1 MKKNIYIII
10 LLLCGMTGI
19 TASEKV
25 PIIYFHESDC
35 PDCRLINETV
45 LPFILEKYSGKIEFI
60 KRDVAVMKNF
70 EAMMAFESTYSIPP
84 QEVPEFYTSNGVT
97 WNPKL
102 IESELTEL
110 IEKELKKPLNGKYS
124 QFIKNYL
131 SSGDCGISIVQILKQ
146 NYIDQ
151 PPLKIYEF
159 RKSGCSSCN
168 RLSLSLNYLKKK
180 YPKEI
185 DLATYNINSNDA
197 KILLEAYCQKYDI
210 KDSIHLATPAIFFGD
225 NGIVSKEN
233 FNDLDIIPII
243 VKSIDNRKT
252 IPTKN
257 ISDSDISLAKQA
269 IYDRYVAISWSA
281 VLFAGLLDGI
291 NPCAFVTIIFLL
303 SYLSLMKYSKKDI
316 ALVGMSFTLSVFLTY
331 LLIGLGLL
339 KFVQF
344 IQEVDYLY
352 DAVYY
357 SAILFALVV
366 ALLNFY
372 DYYKIKKG
380 SLGDMTLKLNKTL
393 REKINAIIRKN
404 VKVRHYIFGAFLMG
418 FGISIL
424 ELACTGQVYLPTVV
438 FIINTQGIQ
447 FRATL
452 LLIAYNIAFIVPLII
467 IFALFWH
474 GSSEKIISRWLT
486 NNAGKIKLSM
496 GFLFIF
502 LAIFL
507 YLFRN

>member
-1 MKKNIYIII
+1 MKIKKYILI
-10 LLLCGMTGI
+10 LLLCCVTGV

-25 PIIYFHESDC
+25 PIVYFYESDC

-45 LPFILEKYSGKIEFI
+45 LPFISEKYSGKIEFI
-60 KRDVAVMKNF
+60 KRDVAKMKNF

-84 QEVPEFYTSNGVT
+84 QEVPGFYTSNGVT
-97 WNPKL
+97 WDPKL

-110 IEKELKKPLNGKYS
+110 IKKELKKPLNGKYA
-124 QFIKNYL
+124 QFIKKYL
-131 SSGDCGISIVQILKQ
+131 SSGECGISVAQILKQ

-151 PPLKIYEF
+151 PPLKICEF

-185 DLATYNINSNDA
+185 DLTTYNINSNDA
-197 KILLEAYCQKYDI
+197 KILLEAYCQKYEI
-210 KDSIHLATPAIFFGD
+210 EESIHLATPALFFGN

-233 FNDLDIIPII
+233 FKNLDIIPII
-243 VKSIDNRKT
+243 VKSIDNRGS

-257 ISDSDISLAKQA
+257 ISESDISLAKQA
-269 IYDRYVAISWSA
+269 IYDRYVAISWGA

-291 NPCAFVTIIFLL
+291 NPCAFITIIFLL
-303 SYLSLMKYSKKDI
+303 SYLSLMKYSRKDI

-339 KFVQF
+339 NFVQF

-357 SAILFALVV
+357 SAILFALIV

-380 SLGDMTLKLNKTL
+380 SLNDMTLKLNKNL
-393 REKINAIIRKN
+393 RERINAIIRKN
-404 VKVRHYIFGAFLMG
+404 VKVRHYVLGAFMMG

-452 LLIAYNIAFIVPLII
+452 LLIAYNVAFIVPLII

-474 GSSEKIISRWLT
+474 GSSEKTISQWLT

-496 GFLFIF
+496 GILFIF
-502 LAIFL
+502 LALFL

>member
-1 MKKNIYIII
+1 MKKTIYITI
-10 LLLCGMTGI
+10 LLLCVMTGI
-19 TASEKV
+19 TADEKV
-25 PIIYFHESDC
+25 PIIYFYESDC

-45 LPFILEKYSGKIEFI
+45 LPFILEKYSGKIKFI
-60 KRDVAVMKNF
+60 KRDIAIMKNF

-97 WNPKL
+97 WNPEL

-110 IEKELKKPLNGKYS
+110 IKQELKTPLNGKYS
-124 QFIKNYL
+124 EFIKNYL
-131 SSGDCGISIVQILKQ
+131 SSGDCGISTVQILKQ

-151 PPLKIYEF
+151 PPLEVCEF

-185 DLATYNINSNDA
+185 NLTTYNINRNET

-210 KDSIHLATPAIFFGD
+210 KESIHLATPALFFGAH
-225 NGIVSKEN
+225 GIVGKEN
-233 FNDLDIIPII
+233 FKDLDIIPIL
-243 VKSIDNRKT
+243 VKSIDKRGT
-252 IPTKN
+252 ISTKN
-257 ISDSDISLAKQA
+257 ISDSDISIAKQA
-269 IYDRYVAISWSA
+269 IYDRYVAISWAA

-339 KFVQF
+339 NFIQF
-344 IQEVDYLY
+344 IQEVDYIY

-357 SAILFALVV
+357 SAIFFALIV

-372 DYYKIKKG
+372 DYYKIRKG
-380 SLGDMTLKLNKTL
+380 SLSDMTLKLNKSL
-393 REKINAIIRKN
+393 RERINTIIRKN
-404 VKVRHYIFGAFLMG
+404 VKVRHYVFGAFLMG

-474 GSSEKIISRWLT
+474 GSSEKKISQWLT

-496 GFLFIF
+496 GVLFLF